1 MDSRSV
7 QATLNYTADNGVTPN
22 HYFYER
28 GAGDPP
34 SVPAGTESH
43 TVTIESAWPQSAK
56 LSLDVE
62 GFILRPF
69 DGEFSDFEDECSI
82 RGTFHEQVI
91 SFVKRHTGAR
101 RVEIFDH
108 TVRRRMDDPSNL
120 SDQTTVKRPA
130 VQMVHCDYT
139 ANSGPQRVR
148 DCFPEEAEY
157 LLGRR
162 VAFYNVW
169 KPLYNQVEELPLA
182 MCDVKSTPPEDFI
195 KVDLL
200 YKERTGEVYVMRY
213 SPTHRW
219 MYFPLMEANQAIIL
233 KTYDSETDGRARFM
247 AHTAFEDP
255 SSPENPIP
263 RESIEVRT
271 MAFF

>member
-1 MDSRSV
+1 
-7 QATLNYTADNGVTPN
+7 
-22 HYFYER
+22 
-28 GAGDPP
+28 
-34 SVPAGTESH
+34 
-43 TVTIESAWPQSAK
+43 
-56 LSLDVE
+56 
-62 GFILRPF
+62 
-69 DGEFSDFEDECSI
+69 
-82 RGTFHEQVI
+82 
-91 SFVKRHTGAR
+91 
-101 RVEIFDH
+101 
-108 TVRRRMDDPSNL
+108 
-120 SDQTTVKRPA
+120 
-130 VQMVHCDYT
+130 
-139 ANSGPQRVR
+139 
-148 DCFPEEAEY
+148 
-157 LLGRR
+157 
-162 VAFYNVW
+162 
-169 KPLYNQVEELPLA
+169 